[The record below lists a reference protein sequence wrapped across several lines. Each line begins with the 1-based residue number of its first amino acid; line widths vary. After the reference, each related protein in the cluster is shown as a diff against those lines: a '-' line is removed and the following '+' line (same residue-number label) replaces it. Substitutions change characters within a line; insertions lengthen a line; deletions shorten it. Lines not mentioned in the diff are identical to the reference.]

1 MPASDGRRPAWPPR
15 PVLRPVDQVRISIVE
30 AIASGQL
37 RPGDRLPSEIEQAR
51 GFRVSRASVREA
63 LRSLVE
69 MGLISTV
76 QGRGGGSFVNRL
88 DSAPV
93 ARNLSEAMEVML
105 HLNAVNV
112 AELLEARR
120 ALEGTCAQLAASRR
134 AARHLEAMA
143 EILDE
148 VRDETLS
155 DDAWLQLD
163 LRFHGAVARSAQNRV
178 LMVPLAAL
186 HAIVQPRLNETIMP
200 LLGRAEI
207 NSEHCAIYE
216 AIRDRDTRGATAAV
230 DRHLDHLERLYREAG
245 VL

>member
-1 MPASDGRRPAWPPR
+1 MPASDGRRPAWPPT
-15 PVLRPVDQVRISIVE
+15 PVMRPVDQVRISIVE
-30 AIASGQL
+30 AIATGKL

-51 GFRVSRASVREA
+51 GFKVSRASVREA
-63 LRSLVE
+63 LRSLVD
-69 MGLISTV
+69 MGLLSTV

-105 HLNAVNV
+105 HLDAVNV

-120 ALEGTCAQLAASRR
+120 ALEGTCAQLAAARR
-134 AARHLEAMA
+134 ASRHLSAMA
-143 EILDE
+143 EILEE
-148 VRDETLS
+148 VSDETLS
-155 DDAWLQLD
+155 VDAWLELD

-200 LLGRAEI
+200 LLRRDEI
-207 NSEHCAIYE
+207 NAEHRTIYE
-216 AIRDRDTRGATAAV
+216 AIRDRELHAATAAV
-230 DRHLDHLERLYREAG
+230 DRHLDHLERLYRQAG